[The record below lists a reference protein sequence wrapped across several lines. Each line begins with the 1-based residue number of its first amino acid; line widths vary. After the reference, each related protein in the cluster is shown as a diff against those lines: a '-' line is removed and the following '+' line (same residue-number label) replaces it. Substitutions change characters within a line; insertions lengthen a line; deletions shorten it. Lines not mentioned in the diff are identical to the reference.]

1 MDKYFE
7 EFMNMYHSNMIE
19 NKNSMNAIQGRLVKN
34 YKENNNTP
42 IVRAF
47 KVYYQL
53 KQQIENINPVEE
65 VRKEE
70 VKEEV
75 KEEEQQIAYDEN
87 GPIGV
92 WVGDPDDDNS
102 YIQTFSS
109 DEEEQQNANDDGPI
123 NFDPD
128 ENGDE
133 PQLSDYRKPIDV
145 SVSKKELAQFT
156 KKDFMETEEYKW
168 CIENDKLP
176 SYTKECIDD
185 ETKEHYWQ
193 GVHYNLKLYVER
205 LKQ

>member
-7 EFMNMYHSNMIE
+7 EFMNMYHSNMLN

-34 YKENNNTP
+34 YKENNDTP

-65 VRKEE
+65 VRENVIEE
-70 VKEEV
+70 VIEE
-75 KEEEQQIAYDEN
+75 KQIAIDE
-87 GPIGV
+87 
-92 WVGDPDDDNS
+92 
-102 YIQTFSS
+102 SS
-109 DEEEQQNANDDGPI
+109 DDESSDDDGPI
-123 NFDPD
+123 NFAPD
-128 ENGDE
+128 EGGDE
-133 PQLSDYRKPIDV
+133 PQLSDFRKPIDV

-176 SYTKECIDD
+176 PYTKECIDD
-185 ETKEHYWQ
+185 ETKQHYWQ
-193 GVHYNLKLYVER
+193 GVHYNLKLYIDR

>member
-65 VRKEE
+65 VREKVVEE
-70 VKEEV
+70 VKEE
-75 KEEEQQIAYDEN
+75 KQIAVEE
-87 GPIGV
+87 
-92 WVGDPDDDNS
+92 
-102 YIQTFSS
+102 SS
-109 DEEEQQNANDDGPI
+109 DNESSDDECSDNDDGPI

-145 SVSKKELAQFT
+145 SVSKKEMEQFT
-156 KKDFMETEEYKW
+156 KKDFLETEEYKW

-176 SYTKECIDD
+176 PYVKKYIDD
-185 ETKEHYWQ
+185 NEKVWWQ

>member
-7 EFMNMYHSNMIE
+7 EFMSMYHSNMLN
-19 NKNSMNAIQGRLVKN
+19 NKNSMNAIQGRLEKN

-65 VRKEE
+65 VRENVIEE
-70 VKEEV
+70 VIEE
-75 KEEEQQIAYDEN
+75 KQIAIDESA
-87 GPIGV
+87 
-92 WVGDPDDDNS
+92 DDD
-102 YIQTFSS
+102 Y
-109 DEEEQQNANDDGPI
+109 DGPI
-123 NFDPD
+123 NFAPD

-133 PQLSDYRKPIDV
+133 PQLSDFRKPIDV

-176 SYTKECIDD
+176 DYMKEYIDEDTKSIFW
-185 ETKEHYWQ
+185 K
-193 GVHYNLKLYVER
+193 GVHYNLKIHIDW